1 MVLHVGRE
9 AVVDNENL
17 LPNFNGEIPVAMMEA
32 TMNLTAHLSQS
43 ESFLS
48 FKAAQNKLNTDVA
61 ALQIVNEFI
70 NLQQKIRA
78 DQAAGQFSD
87 TDIKHF
93 RDLQVQVATNDVVQ
107 ERDYALEKAVGFV
120 REVNQEISSL
130 LGVDF
135 ASLTR
140 RSTGGC

>member
-1 MVLHVGRE
+1 MALHVGRE
-9 AVVDNENL
+9 AAVDNENTSKS
-17 LPNFNGEIPVAMMEA
+17 FSDEIPVAMMEA
-32 TMNLTAHLSQS
+32 TMNLTTHLSQS
-43 ESFLS
+43 ESFLRL
-48 FKAAQNKLNTDVA
+48 KAAQNKLNADVA
-61 ALQIVNEFI
+61 TLQLLEEFI
-70 NLQQKIRA
+70 NLQQKIHA
-78 DQAAGQFSD
+78 DRAAGHFSD
-87 TDIKHF
+87 TDIQRF
-93 RDLQVQVATNDVVQ
+93 RDLQEQVATNDIVQ